1 MFPSSPFTPWII
13 LRPPAVPPTRCW
25 PTVSSSLNSW
35 AACAPGRTPSTTAC
49 CGTTRYYS
57 MTETILVTGGCGFI
71 GSCFVLQQ
79 MQQYP
84 DIRLI
89 NLDALTYAGNPDN
102 VKEVASDPRYTFV
115 QADVADRPAVEAV
128 FAQYHP
134 TAVVHFAAESHVDR
148 SIDDP
153 DVFVRTNVLGTQ
165 VMLDVARKQWQQDA
179 CMDTAR
185 FLYISTDEVYGD
197 LPLASTEQFTEHS
210 PIKPS
215 SPYSV
220 AKAAGDMMVQAYH
233 RTYGMPTLITRS
245 SNNYGPRQYPEKL
258 IPLTIKKALA
268 GEPIPVYGDGLNV
281 RDWLYVEDNCRA
293 IDLVLR
299 KGAPGTIY
307 NVGGGNE
314 LSNIDPIHLLLHA
327 LAAQT
332 GEPEGDYTRLITFVP
347 DRLGH
352 DRRYAVNV
360 EKIKMEVEWNP
371 IADSK
376 KAMRSTIEGYSEI
389 TQRT

>member
-1 MFPSSPFTPWII
+1 M
-13 LRPPAVPPTRCW
+13 A
-25 PTVSSSLNSW
+25 
-35 AACAPGRTPSTTAC
+35 
-49 CGTTRYYS
+49 
-57 MTETILVTGGCGFI
+57 ETILVTGGCGFI

-102 VKEVASDPRYTFV
+102 VKEVAGDPRYSFV

-128 FAQYHP
+128 FREYHP
-134 TAVVHFAAESHVDR
+134 TLVVHFAAESHVDR
-148 SIDDP
+148 SIDGP

-197 LPLASTEQFTEHS
+197 LPLESTEKFTEHS

-220 AKAAGDMMVQAYH
+220 SKAAGDLMAQAYH

-293 IDLVLR
+293 IDAVLR
-299 KGAPGTIY
+299 KGAPGDIY

-314 LSNIDPIHLLLHA
+314 LSNIDLIHLLLHA

-332 GEPEGDYTRLITFVP
+332 GNPEETYTKLITFVP

-352 DRRYAVNV
+352 DRRYALDSG
-360 EKIKMEVEWNP
+360 KLCSSLDWAAGSPFMESLAQSVSWL
-371 IADSK
+371 
-376 KAMRSTIEGYSEI
+376 RGTW
-389 TQRT
+389 

>member
-1 MFPSSPFTPWII
+1 V
-13 LRPPAVPPTRCW
+13 A
-25 PTVSSSLNSW
+25 
-35 AACAPGRTPSTTAC
+35 
-49 CGTTRYYS
+49 
-57 MTETILVTGGCGFI
+57 ETILVTGGCGFI

-79 MQQYP
+79 MQQHP
-84 DIRLI
+84 DIHLI
-89 NLDALTYAGNPDN
+89 NLDKLTYAGNPDN
-102 VKEVASDPRYTFV
+102 VKEVTGDPRYTFV

-128 FAQYHP
+128 FAQHHP
-134 TAVVHFAAESHVDR
+134 TQVVHFAAESHVDR
-148 SIDDP
+148 SIDGP

-179 CMDTAR
+179 CMDAAR
-185 FLYISTDEVYGD
+185 FLYIGTDEVYGD
-197 LPLASTEQFTEHS
+197 LLLASTEKFTEHS

-220 AKAAGDMMVQAYH
+220 SKAAGDLMAQAYH

-307 NVGGGNE
+307 NVGGNNE
-314 LSNIDPIHLLLHA
+314 LSNIDLIHLLLHL
-327 LAAQT
+327 LAEQT
-332 GEPEGDYTRLITFVP
+332 GKPEEDYTRLITFVP
-347 DRLGH
+347 DRPGH
-352 DRRYAVNV
+352 DRRYALDSAKLAATLGWNLH
-360 EKIKMEVEWNP
+360 VEWR
-371 IADSK
+371 IHMAQVISWYH
-376 KAMRSTIEGYSEI
+376 M
-389 TQRT
+389 Q

>member
-1 MFPSSPFTPWII
+1 
-13 LRPPAVPPTRCW
+13 
-25 PTVSSSLNSW
+25 
-35 AACAPGRTPSTTAC
+35 
-49 CGTTRYYS
+49 

-71 GSCFVLQQ
+71 GSCFVLKQ

-102 VKEVASDPRYTFV
+102 VKEVAGDPRYTFV

-134 TAVVHFAAESHVDR
+134 TKVVHFAAESHVDR
-148 SIDDP
+148 SIDGP

-165 VMLDVARKQWQQDA
+165 VMLDVARKQWQEDA

-197 LPLASTEQFTEHS
+197 LPLESTEKFTESS

-220 AKAAGDMMVQAYH
+220 SKAAGDLMAQAYH

-268 GEPIPVYGDGLNV
+268 GEPIPVYGDGRNV

-293 IDLVLR
+293 IDAVLR

-314 LSNIDPIHLLLHA
+314 LSNIDLIHLLLHA

-332 GEPEGDYTRLITFVP
+332 GKPEENYTKLITFVP

-352 DRRYAVNV
+352 DRRYAL
-360 EKIKMEVEWNP
+360 
-371 IADSK
+371 DST
-376 KAMRSTIEGYSEI
+376 ALSHATGWQSSQTMDDGIR
-389 TQRT
+389 RTLSATVSDGVARHE

>member
-1 MFPSSPFTPWII
+1 
-13 LRPPAVPPTRCW
+13 
-25 PTVSSSLNSW
+25 
-35 AACAPGRTPSTTAC
+35 
-49 CGTTRYYS
+49 

-71 GSCFVLQQ
+71 GSCFVLKQ

-102 VKEVASDPRYTFV
+102 VKEVAGDPRYTFV

-134 TAVVHFAAESHVDR
+134 TKVVHFAAESHVDR
-148 SIDDP
+148 SIDGP

-165 VMLDVARKQWQQDA
+165 VMLDVARKQWQEDA

-197 LPLASTEQFTEHS
+197 LPLESTEKFTESS

-220 AKAAGDMMVQAYH
+220 SKAAGDLMAQAYH

-268 GEPIPVYGDGLNV
+268 GEPIPVYGDGRNV

-293 IDLVLR
+293 IDAVLR

-314 LSNIDPIHLLLHA
+314 LSNIDLIHLLLHA

-332 GEPEGDYTRLITFVP
+332 GKPEENYTKLITFVP

-352 DRRYAVNV
+352 DRRYALDSRKLHDQLGWAAVSR
-360 EKIKMEVEWNP
+360 
-371 IADSK
+371 IAESL
-376 KAMRSTIEGYSEI
+376 AQSVSWLRGSW
-389 TQRT
+389 

>member
-1 MFPSSPFTPWII
+1 VNEAM
-13 LRPPAVPPTRCW
+13 
-25 PTVSSSLNSW
+25 
-35 AACAPGRTPSTTAC
+35 
-49 CGTTRYYS
+49 
-57 MTETILVTGGCGFI
+57 LVTGGCGFI

-84 DIRLI
+84 DIHLI

-102 VKEVASDPRYTFV
+102 VKEVADDPRYTFV

-134 TAVVHFAAESHVDR
+134 TQVVHFAAESHVDR
-148 SIDDP
+148 SIDGP

-165 VMLDVARKQWQQDA
+165 VLLDVARKQWQEDA

-197 LPLASTEQFTEHS
+197 LPLESTEKFTEHS

-220 AKAAGDMMVQAYH
+220 SKAAGDLMAQAYH

-268 GEPIPVYGDGLNV
+268 GQPIPVYGDGLNV

-293 IDLVLR
+293 IDGVLR
-299 KGAPGTIY
+299 KGTPGTIY

-314 LSNIDPIHLLLHA
+314 LSNIDLIHLLLHA
-327 LAAQT
+327 LAQQT
-332 GEPEGDYTRLITFVP
+332 GKPEENYTKLITFVP
-347 DRLGH
+347 DRPGH
-352 DRRYAVNV
+352 DRRYALDSTALSHATGWQSSQT
-360 EKIKMEVEWNP
+360 M
-371 IADSK
+371 ADGI
-376 KAMRSTIEGYSEI
+376 R
-389 TQRT
+389 RTLSATVSDGVARHE

>member
-1 MFPSSPFTPWII
+1 M
-13 LRPPAVPPTRCW
+13 
-25 PTVSSSLNSW
+25 
-35 AACAPGRTPSTTAC
+35 G
-49 CGTTRYYS
+49 
-57 MTETILVTGGCGFI
+57 ETMLVTGGCGFI

-102 VKEVASDPRYTFV
+102 VKEVADDPRYTFV
-115 QADVADRPAVEAV
+115 QADVADRPSVEAV
-128 FAQYHP
+128 FREYHP
-134 TAVVHFAAESHVDR
+134 TMVVHFAAESHVDR
-148 SIDDP
+148 SIDGP

-165 VMLDVARKQWQQDA
+165 VLLDVARRQWQQDA

-197 LPLASTEQFTEHS
+197 LPLESTERFTEDS
-210 PIKPS
+210 PMRPS

-220 AKAAGDMMVQAYH
+220 SKAAGDMMGQAYH
-233 RTYGMPTLITRS
+233 RTYGMPTLVTRS

-268 GEPIPVYGDGLNV
+268 SEPIPVYGDGRNV

-293 IDLVLR
+293 IDAVLR

-314 LSNIDPIHLLLHA
+314 LSNINLIHLLLHA
-327 LAAQT
+327 LAQQT
-332 GEPEGDYTRLITFVP
+332 GVPEETYTRLITFVP
-347 DRLGH
+347 DRPGH
-352 DRRYAVNV
+352 DRRYAVDSHV
-360 EKIKMEVEWNP
+360 IGRAFGWQTGQTL
-371 IADSK
+371 ADGIGRTLLAVLS
-376 KAMRSTIEGYSEI
+376 EGGVHHG
-389 TQRT
+389 

>member
-1 MFPSSPFTPWII
+1 VLEVI
-13 LRPPAVPPTRCW
+13 
-25 PTVSSSLNSW
+25 SLFD
-35 AACAPGRTPSTTAC
+35 
-49 CGTTRYYS
+49 
-57 MTETILVTGGCGFI
+57 TILVTGGCGFI

-84 DIRLI
+84 DIHLI

-102 VKEVASDPRYTFV
+102 VKEIADDSRYTFV

-128 FAQYHP
+128 FREYHP
-134 TAVVHFAAESHVDR
+134 TQVVHFAAESHVDR
-148 SIDDP
+148 SIDGP

-197 LPLASTEQFTEHS
+197 LPLESTEKFTEHS

-220 AKAAGDMMVQAYH
+220 SKAAGDLMAQAYH

-258 IPLTIKKALA
+258 IPLTIKKVLA

-299 KGAPGTIY
+299 KATPGTIY

-314 LSNIDPIHLLLHA
+314 LSNIDLIHLLLHA
-327 LAAQT
+327 LAQQT
-332 GEPEGDYTRLITFVP
+332 GNPEETYTKLITFVP
-347 DRLGH
+347 DRPGH
-352 DRRYAVNV
+352 DRRYAL
-360 EKIKMEVEWNP
+360 
-371 IADSK
+371 DTG
-376 KAMRSTIEGYSEI
+376 KARSMLDWSTRASFERQI
-389 TQRT
+389 QRCLTW

>member
-1 MFPSSPFTPWII
+1 
-13 LRPPAVPPTRCW
+13 
-25 PTVSSSLNSW
+25 
-35 AACAPGRTPSTTAC
+35 
-49 CGTTRYYS
+49 

-79 MQQYP
+79 MKQYP
-84 DIRLI
+84 DVHLI

-102 VKEVASDPRYTFV
+102 VKEVVGDPRYTFV

-134 TAVVHFAAESHVDR
+134 TKVVHFAAESHVDR
-148 SIDDP
+148 SIDGP

-165 VMLDVARKQWQQDA
+165 VMLDVARRQWQQDA
-179 CMDTAR
+179 CMDIAR

-197 LPLASTEQFTEHS
+197 LPLESTEKFTESS

-220 AKAAGDMMVQAYH
+220 SKAAGDLMAQAYH

-293 IDLVLR
+293 IDAVLR
-299 KGAPGTIY
+299 KATPGTTY

-314 LSNIDPIHLLLHA
+314 LSNIDLIHLLLHA
-327 LAAQT
+327 LAQQT
-332 GEPEGDYTRLITFVP
+332 GKPEEDYTRLITFVL
-347 DRLGH
+347 DRPGH
-352 DRRYAVNV
+352 DRRYAL
-360 EKIKMEVEWNP
+360 
-371 IADSK
+371 DSCK
-376 KAMRSTIEGYSEI
+376 LCSDLDWATSSPFIESLVQSVGWLRGSW
-389 TQRT
+389 

>member
-1 MFPSSPFTPWII
+1 M
-13 LRPPAVPPTRCW
+13 R
-25 PTVSSSLNSW
+25 
-35 AACAPGRTPSTTAC
+35 
-49 CGTTRYYS
+49 
-57 MTETILVTGGCGFI
+57 ETMLVTGGCGFI

-84 DIRLI
+84 DLRLI

-102 VKEVASDPRYTFV
+102 VKEVAADPRYTFV

-128 FAQYHP
+128 FREYHP
-134 TAVVHFAAESHVDR
+134 TLVVHFAAESHVDR
-148 SIDDP
+148 SIDGP

-197 LPLASTEQFTEHS
+197 LPLESTEQFTESS

-220 AKAAGDMMVQAYH
+220 SKAAGDLMAQAYH

-293 IDLVLR
+293 IDAVLR
-299 KGAPGTIY
+299 RGTPGQVF
-307 NVGGGNE
+307 NVGGNNE
-314 LSNIDPIHLLLHA
+314 LSNIDLIHLLLHA

-332 GEPEGDYTRLITFVP
+332 GKPEEDYTRLITFVP
-347 DRLGH
+347 DRPGH
-352 DRRYAVNV
+352 DRRYALDSC
-360 EKIKMEVEWNP
+360 KLCSSLGWAAGSPFMESLAQSASWLR
-371 IADSK
+371 DCL
-376 KAMRSTIEGYSEI
+376 
-389 TQRT
+389 

>member
-1 MFPSSPFTPWII
+1 M
-13 LRPPAVPPTRCW
+13 
-25 PTVSSSLNSW
+25 
-35 AACAPGRTPSTTAC
+35 G
-49 CGTTRYYS
+49 
-57 MTETILVTGGCGFI
+57 ETMLVTGGCGFI

-79 MQQYP
+79 MKQYP

-102 VKEVASDPRYTFV
+102 VKEVADDPRYTFV

-128 FAQYHP
+128 FREYHP
-134 TAVVHFAAESHVDR
+134 TLVVHFAAESHVDR
-148 SIDDP
+148 SIDGP

-165 VMLDVARKQWQQDA
+165 VMLDVARRQWQQDA

-197 LPLASTEQFTEHS
+197 LPIESTERFTEDS
-210 PIKPS
+210 PLHPS

-220 AKAAGDMMVQAYH
+220 SKAAGDMMAQAYH

-268 GEPIPVYGDGLNV
+268 GEPIPVYGDGRNV

-293 IDLVLR
+293 IDLVLHQ
-299 KGAPGTIY
+299 GIPGQVY

-314 LSNIDPIHLLLHA
+314 LSNIDLIHLLLHA
-327 LAAQT
+327 LAEQT
-332 GEPEGDYTRLITFVP
+332 GKPEEDYTKLITFVP
-347 DRLGH
+347 DRPGH
-352 DRRYAVNV
+352 DRRYALDGGKLHVSLDWTAGLPV
-360 EKIKMEVEWNP
+360 MESLVQSVAWLRG
-371 IADSK
+371 SW
-376 KAMRSTIEGYSEI
+376 
-389 TQRT
+389 

>member
-1 MFPSSPFTPWII
+1 M
-13 LRPPAVPPTRCW
+13 A
-25 PTVSSSLNSW
+25 
-35 AACAPGRTPSTTAC
+35 
-49 CGTTRYYS
+49 
-57 MTETILVTGGCGFI
+57 ETMLVTGGCGFI

-79 MQQYP
+79 MKQYP

-102 VKEVASDPRYTFV
+102 VKEVAGDPRYTFV

-128 FAQYHP
+128 FRQYRP
-134 TAVVHFAAESHVDR
+134 TQVVHFAAESHVDR
-148 SIDDP
+148 SIDGP

-165 VMLDVARKQWQQDA
+165 VMLDVARRQWQQDA

-197 LPLASTEQFTEHS
+197 LPLESTEKFTEHS

-220 AKAAGDMMVQAYH
+220 SKAAGDLMAQAYH

-258 IPLTIKKALA
+258 IPLTITKALA

-293 IDLVLR
+293 IDAVLR
-299 KGAPGTIY
+299 KATPGTTY

-314 LSNIDPIHLLLHA
+314 LSNIDLIHLLLHA
-327 LAAQT
+327 LAQQT
-332 GEPEGDYTRLITFVP
+332 GKPEENYTKLITFVP

-352 DRRYAVNV
+352 DRRYALD
-360 EKIKMEVEWNP
+360 
-371 IADSK
+371 AA
-376 KAMRSTIEGYSEI
+376 KAHRMFDWL
-389 TQRT
+389 TQASFERQIQRCLTW

>member
-1 MFPSSPFTPWII
+1 M
-13 LRPPAVPPTRCW
+13 
-25 PTVSSSLNSW
+25 
-35 AACAPGRTPSTTAC
+35 G
-49 CGTTRYYS
+49 
-57 MTETILVTGGCGFI
+57 ETMLVTGGCGFI

-102 VKEVASDPRYTFV
+102 VKEVADDPRYTFV
-115 QADVADRPAVEAV
+115 QADVADRPSVEAV
-128 FAQYHP
+128 FREYHP
-134 TAVVHFAAESHVDR
+134 TMVVHFAAESHVDR
-148 SIDDP
+148 SIDGP

-165 VMLDVARKQWQQDA
+165 VLLDVARRQWQQDA

-197 LPLASTEQFTEHS
+197 LPLESTERFTEDS
-210 PIKPS
+210 PMRPS

-220 AKAAGDMMVQAYH
+220 SKAAGDLMAQAYH

-268 GEPIPVYGDGLNV
+268 GEPIPVYGDGRNV

-293 IDLVLR
+293 IDAVLR

-307 NVGGGNE
+307 NVGGANG
-314 LSNIDPIHLLLHA
+314 LSNIDLVHLLLHA
-327 LAAQT
+327 LAEQT
-332 GEPEGDYTRLITFVP
+332 GKPEEDYAKLITFVP
-347 DRLGH
+347 DRPGH
-352 DRRYAVNV
+352 DRKYAL
-360 EKIKMEVEWNP
+360 EVSPLVQGSSCGSAREFEMLLAATVSWVRGHT
-371 IADSK
+371 DEV
-376 KAMRSTIEGYSEI
+376 TI
-389 TQRT
+389 

>member
-1 MFPSSPFTPWII
+1 MPD
-13 LRPPAVPPTRCW
+13 
-25 PTVSSSLNSW
+25 
-35 AACAPGRTPSTTAC
+35 
-49 CGTTRYYS
+49 
-57 MTETILVTGGCGFI
+57 TILVTGGCGFI

-79 MQQYP
+79 MHQYP
-84 DIRLI
+84 DIHLI
-89 NLDALTYAGNPDN
+89 NLDVLTYAGNPDN
-102 VKEVASDPRYTFV
+102 VKEVADDPRYTFV

-134 TAVVHFAAESHVDR
+134 TLVVHFAAESHVDR
-148 SIDDP
+148 SIDGP

-165 VMLDVARKQWQQDA
+165 VLLDVARRQWQQDA

-197 LPLASTEQFTEHS
+197 LPIESTEKFTESS

-220 AKAAGDMMVQAYH
+220 SKAAGDLMAQAYH
-233 RTYGMPTLITRS
+233 RTYSMPILITRS

-281 RDWLYVEDNCRA
+281 RDWLYVEDNCHA
-293 IDLVLR
+293 IDLVLHQ
-299 KGAPGTIY
+299 GIPGQVF
-307 NVGGGNE
+307 NVGGNNE
-314 LSNIDPIHLLLHA
+314 MSNIDLIHLLLHA

-332 GEPEGDYTRLITFVP
+332 GKPEEDYTKLITFVP
-347 DRLGH
+347 DRAGH
-352 DRRYAVNV
+352 DRRYAL
-360 EKIKMEVEWNP
+360 
-371 IADSK
+371 DST
-376 KAMRSTIEGYSEI
+376 ALSHATGWQPSQTMVDGIR
-389 TQRT
+389 RTLSATVSDGVARHE

>member
-1 MFPSSPFTPWII
+1 M
-13 LRPPAVPPTRCW
+13 
-25 PTVSSSLNSW
+25 
-35 AACAPGRTPSTTAC
+35 
-49 CGTTRYYS
+49 
-57 MTETILVTGGCGFI
+57 LVTGGCGFI

-79 MQQYP
+79 MKQYP

-102 VKEVASDPRYTFV
+102 VKEVAGDPRYIFV

-134 TAVVHFAAESHVDR
+134 TQVVHFAAESHVDR
-148 SIDDP
+148 SIDGP

-165 VMLDVARKQWQQDA
+165 VLLDVARRQWQEDA

-197 LPLASTEQFTEHS
+197 LPLESTERFTEDS
-210 PIKPS
+210 PLHPN

-220 AKAAGDMMVQAYH
+220 AKAAGDMMAQAYH

-258 IPLTIKKALA
+258 IPLAIKKALA

-293 IDLVLR
+293 IDAVLR
-299 KGAPGTIY
+299 KATPGTIY

-314 LSNIDPIHLLLHA
+314 LSNIDLIHLLLHA
-327 LAAQT
+327 LAQQT
-332 GEPEGDYTRLITFVP
+332 GKPEENYTKLITFVP

-352 DRRYAVNV
+352 DRRYALDSRKLHDQLDWVASALV
-360 EKIKMEVEWNP
+360 KKSMEQP
-371 IADSK
+371 IAWVL
-376 KAMRSTIEGYSEI
+376 
-389 TQRT
+389 

>member
-1 MFPSSPFTPWII
+1 MS
-13 LRPPAVPPTRCW
+13 
-25 PTVSSSLNSW
+25 
-35 AACAPGRTPSTTAC
+35 
-49 CGTTRYYS
+49 
-57 MTETILVTGGCGFI
+57 EKILVTGGCGFI

-79 MQQYP
+79 MKQYP
-84 DIRLI
+84 NLHLI

-102 VKEVASDPRYTFV
+102 VKEVADDPRYTFV
-115 QADVADRPAVEAV
+115 RADVADRPAMEAV

-134 TAVVHFAAESHVDR
+134 TQVVHFAAESHVDR
-148 SIDDP
+148 SIDGP

-165 VMLDVARKQWQQDA
+165 VLLDVARRQWQQDA

-197 LPLASTEQFTEHS
+197 LPLESTEKFTEHS

-220 AKAAGDMMVQAYH
+220 SKAAGDLMAQAYH

-268 GEPIPVYGDGLNV
+268 GEPIPVYGDGLNI
-281 RDWLYVEDNCRA
+281 RDWLYVEDNCHA

-299 KGAPGTIY
+299 KGTPGSVY

-314 LSNIDPIHLLLHA
+314 LSNIDLVHLLLHA
-327 LAAQT
+327 LAQQIGASEET
-332 GEPEGDYTRLITFVP
+332 YTKLITFVP
-347 DRLGH
+347 DRPGH
-352 DRRYAVNV
+352 DRRYALDSGKLHASLNRTVGSPL
-360 EKIKMEVEWNP
+360 MESLIQTVSWLRG
-371 IADSK
+371 SWYK
-376 KAMRSTIEGYSEI
+376 
-389 TQRT
+389 

>member
-1 MFPSSPFTPWII
+1 VLEVI
-13 LRPPAVPPTRCW
+13 L
-25 PTVSSSLNSW
+25 LFD
-35 AACAPGRTPSTTAC
+35 
-49 CGTTRYYS
+49 
-57 MTETILVTGGCGFI
+57 TILVTGGCGFI

-79 MQQYP
+79 MKQYP

-115 QADVADRPAVEAV
+115 QADVADRPAVEAL

-134 TAVVHFAAESHVDR
+134 TQVVHFAAESHVDR
-148 SIDDP
+148 SIDGP

-165 VMLDVARKQWQQDA
+165 VMLDVARRQWQQDA

-197 LPLASTEQFTEHS
+197 LPLESTEKFTESS

-220 AKAAGDMMVQAYH
+220 AKAAGDLMAQAYH

-293 IDLVLR
+293 IDLVLHN
-299 KGAPGTIY
+299 GAPGTTY

-314 LSNIDPIHLLLHA
+314 LSNIDLIHLLLHA
-327 LAAQT
+327 LAQQT
-332 GEPEGDYTRLITFVP
+332 GKPEETYTKLITFVP

-352 DRRYAVNV
+352 DRRYALDSQKLHDQLGWVAGSPF
-360 EKIKMEVEWNP
+360 ME
-371 IADSK
+371 SL
-376 KAMRSTIEGYSEI
+376 
-389 TQRT
+389 TQSVSWLRGTW

>member
-1 MFPSSPFTPWII
+1 MI
-13 LRPPAVPPTRCW
+13 L
-25 PTVSSSLNSW
+25 LFD
-35 AACAPGRTPSTTAC
+35 
-49 CGTTRYYS
+49 
-57 MTETILVTGGCGFI
+57 TILVTGGCGFI

-79 MQQYP
+79 MKQYP
-84 DIRLI
+84 DIHLI

-102 VKEVASDPRYTFV
+102 VKEVADDPRYTFV

-134 TAVVHFAAESHVDR
+134 TQVVHFAAESHVDR
-148 SIDDP
+148 SIDGP

-179 CMDTAR
+179 CIDTAR

-197 LPLASTEQFTEHS
+197 LPLESTEKFIESS

-220 AKAAGDMMVQAYH
+220 AKAAGDLMAQAYH

-293 IDLVLR
+293 IDLVLHQ
-299 KGAPGTIY
+299 GTPGQVY
-307 NVGGGNE
+307 NVGGNNE
-314 LSNIDPIHLLLHA
+314 LSNIDLIHLLLHA
-327 LAAQT
+327 LAQQT
-332 GEPEGDYTRLITFVP
+332 GNPEETYTRLITFVP

-352 DRRYAVNV
+352 DRRYALDSGKLCSSLDWVAGSPF
-360 EKIKMEVEWNP
+360 MESLAQSVSWLRGT
-371 IADSK
+371 S
-376 KAMRSTIEGYSEI
+376 
-389 TQRT
+389 

>member
-1 MFPSSPFTPWII
+1 
-13 LRPPAVPPTRCW
+13 V
-25 PTVSSSLNSW
+25 
-35 AACAPGRTPSTTAC
+35 G
-49 CGTTRYYS
+49 
-57 MTETILVTGGCGFI
+57 ETLLVTGGCGFI

-79 MQQYP
+79 MKQYP
-84 DIRLI
+84 ELHLI

-102 VKEVASDPRYTFV
+102 VKEVADDPRYTFV
-115 QADVADRPAVEAV
+115 RADVADRPAVEAV
-128 FAQYHP
+128 FREYHP
-134 TAVVHFAAESHVDR
+134 TKVVHFAAESHVDR
-148 SIDDP
+148 SIDGP

-165 VMLDVARKQWQQDA
+165 VMLDVARRQWQEDA

-197 LPLASTEQFTEHS
+197 LPLESTEKFIEDS

-220 AKAAGDMMVQAYH
+220 SKAAGDLMAQAYH
-233 RTYGMPTLITRS
+233 RTYGLPTLITRS

-299 KGAPGTIY
+299 RGIPGQVY
-307 NVGGGNE
+307 NIGGGHE
-314 LSNIDPIHLLLHA
+314 LSNIDLVHLLLHA
-327 LAAQT
+327 LSQHT
-332 GEPEGDYTRLITFVP
+332 GTPEGDYTKLITFVP
-347 DRLGH
+347 DRPGH
-352 DRRYAVNV
+352 DRRYALDSGAFGRTLDWLPSRT
-360 EKIKMEVEWNP
+360 M
-371 IADSK
+371 ADGL
-376 KAMRSTIEGYSEI
+376 R
-389 TQRT
+389 RTASATVSDGVAYHE

>member
-1 MFPSSPFTPWII
+1 MSE
-13 LRPPAVPPTRCW
+13 
-25 PTVSSSLNSW
+25 TV
-35 AACAPGRTPSTTAC
+35 
-49 CGTTRYYS
+49 
-57 MTETILVTGGCGFI
+57 LVTGGCGFI

-79 MQQYP
+79 MQQHP
-84 DIRLI
+84 DIHLI

-102 VKEVASDPRYTFV
+102 VKEVADDPRYTFV

-134 TAVVHFAAESHVDR
+134 TLVVHFAAESHVDR
-148 SIDDP
+148 SIDGP

-165 VMLDVARKQWQQDA
+165 VILDVARRQWQQDV
-179 CMDTAR
+179 CMGTAR

-197 LPLASTEQFTEHS
+197 LPLESTEKFTESS

-220 AKAAGDMMVQAYH
+220 SKAAGDLMAQAYH

-293 IDLVLR
+293 IDAVLR
-299 KGAPGTIY
+299 KATPGTTY

-314 LSNIDPIHLLLHA
+314 LSNIDLIHLLLHA

-332 GEPEGDYTRLITFVP
+332 GEPEGDYTKLITFVP

>member
-1 MFPSSPFTPWII
+1 
-13 LRPPAVPPTRCW
+13 
-25 PTVSSSLNSW
+25 
-35 AACAPGRTPSTTAC
+35 
-49 CGTTRYYS
+49 

-79 MQQYP
+79 MKQYP

-89 NLDALTYAGNPDN
+89 NLDVLTYAGNPDN

-134 TAVVHFAAESHVDR
+134 TQVVHFAAESHVDR
-148 SIDDP
+148 SIDGP

-179 CMDTAR
+179 CMDAAR

-197 LPLASTEQFTEHS
+197 VPLESTEKFTESS

-220 AKAAGDMMVQAYH
+220 SKAAGDLMAQAYH

-281 RDWLYVEDNCRA
+281 RDWLYVEDNCHA
-293 IDLVLR
+293 IDAVLR
-299 KGAPGTIY
+299 KATPGTTY

-314 LSNIDPIHLLLHA
+314 LSNIDLIHLLLHA

-332 GEPEGDYTRLITFVP
+332 GEPEGDYTKFITFVP

-352 DRRYAVNV
+352 DRRYAL
-360 EKIKMEVEWNP
+360 
-371 IADSK
+371 DSSK
-376 KAMRSTIEGYSEI
+376 LCSSLNWAAQASFELQV
-389 TQRT
+389 QRCLAW

>member
-1 MFPSSPFTPWII
+1 MSE
-13 LRPPAVPPTRCW
+13 
-25 PTVSSSLNSW
+25 TV
-35 AACAPGRTPSTTAC
+35 
-49 CGTTRYYS
+49 
-57 MTETILVTGGCGFI
+57 LVTGGCGFI

-79 MQQYP
+79 MQQHP
-84 DIRLI
+84 DIHLI

-102 VKEVASDPRYTFV
+102 VKEVADDPRYTFV

-134 TAVVHFAAESHVDR
+134 TLVVHFAAESHVDR
-148 SIDDP
+148 SIDGP

-165 VMLDVARKQWQQDA
+165 VILDVARRQWQQDA

-197 LPLASTEQFTEHS
+197 LPLESTEKFTESS

-220 AKAAGDMMVQAYH
+220 SKAAGDLMAQAYH

-293 IDLVLR
+293 IDAVLR
-299 KGAPGTIY
+299 KATPGTTY

-314 LSNIDPIHLLLHA
+314 LSNIDLIHLLLHA

-332 GEPEGDYTRLITFVP
+332 GEPEGDYTKLITFVP